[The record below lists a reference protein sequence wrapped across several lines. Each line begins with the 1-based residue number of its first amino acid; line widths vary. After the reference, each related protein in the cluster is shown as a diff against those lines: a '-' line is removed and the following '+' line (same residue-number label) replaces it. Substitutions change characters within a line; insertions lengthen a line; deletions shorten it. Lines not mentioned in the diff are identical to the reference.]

1 LASDA
6 GREDGVNDE
15 AGPRQ
20 WLLCRLV
27 EQQGPWLPLVG
38 LAAWVLA
45 GGWQES
51 DFQARNWALLM
62 SALYAA
68 TLIPV
73 RSSPRPRPVPAFL
86 VTWLGWLFLAGLVF
100 FTR

>member
-1 LASDA
+1 M
-6 GREDGVNDE
+6 NDL
-15 AGPRQ
+15 GGHRQ
-20 WLLCRLV
+20 WLLRRLL

-51 DFQARNWALLM
+51 GFQARNWAILM

-68 TLIPV
+68 VLIPV
-73 RSSPRPRPVPAFL
+73 RSSRRPRSARAFL
-86 VTWLGWLFLAGLVF
+86 VAWLGWLFLAGLVF

>member
-1 LASDA
+1 
-6 GREDGVNDE
+6 
-15 AGPRQ
+15 
-20 WLLCRLV
+20 
-27 EQQGPWLPLVG
+27 
-38 LAAWVLA
+38 
-45 GGWQES
+45 
-51 DFQARNWALLM
+51 M